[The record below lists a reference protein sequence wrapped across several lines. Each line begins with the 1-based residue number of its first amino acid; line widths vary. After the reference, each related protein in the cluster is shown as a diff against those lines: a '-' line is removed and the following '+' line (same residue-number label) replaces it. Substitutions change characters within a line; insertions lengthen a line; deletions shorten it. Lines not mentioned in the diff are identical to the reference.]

1 MNLQAAV
8 APWFKAVRLR
18 VPGVLLCLMLAL
30 AASFVAEH
38 YGGPQ
43 LLYALLF
50 GLALHF
56 LSKDPKVRPGIDF
69 CSRTLLRV
77 GVALLGFRITFDQ
90 VSALGW
96 PTAVLVILGVAST
109 IALGVGLARLLAL
122 SPAQGLI
129 SGASVGICGA
139 SAALTV
145 ASVLPQTRENE
156 RFTLLAVVGVT
167 LMSTCAM
174 VLYPLLAKWL
184 ALTPAQSGLFFG
196 ATIHDVAQ
204 VVAAGSLLSTPTQT
218 EAVDTATIVKLFR
231 VMLLMP
237 IAVLIASL
245 YRSAEAPGQNL
256 NDPQATTPAAATVPL
271 IPGFLLTFIVF
282 MLLGTVQV
290 LPAQVPVWA
299 GQASKAFLV
308 VAIAAAGVKTSFE
321 ELRELGWTPV
331 WMLSAET
338 VWIAGLSL
346 GGIALLQC
354 WD

>member
-8 APWFKAVRLR
+8 APLFKAVRLR

-167 LMSTCAM
+167 LMSTSAM
-174 VLYPLLAKWL
+174 VLYPLVAKWL

-218 EAVDTATIVKLFR
+218 VAVDTATIVKLFR

-245 YRSAEAPGQNL
+245 YRGAEAPGQNL
-256 NDPQATTPAAATVPL
+256 NDPQAATPAATVPL
-271 IPGFLLTFIVF
+271 IPGFLLAFIVF
-282 MLLGTVQV
+282 MLLGTVQA
-290 LPAQVPVWA
+290 LPAQVPAWA
-299 GQASKAFLV
+299 GQASRAFLV

-331 WMLSAET
+331 WMLGMET
-338 VWIAGLSL
+338 VWIAVVAL
-346 GGIALLQC
+346 GGIAVLQ
-354 WD
+354 WV